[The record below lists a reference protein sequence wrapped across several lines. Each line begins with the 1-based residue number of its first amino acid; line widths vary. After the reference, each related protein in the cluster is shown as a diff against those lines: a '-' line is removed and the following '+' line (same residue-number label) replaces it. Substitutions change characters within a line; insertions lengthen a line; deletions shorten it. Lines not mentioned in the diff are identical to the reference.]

1 MQFKLDEKSNEITAI
16 LKLLYML
23 IINGINKAI
32 WDYILNF
39 DLEKN
44 MYFCSRNILNMNTY
58 RFSTK
63 EKTQESDD
71 TLLEESRNYD
81 IVLFNDD
88 VNTFDWV
95 IKSLIEVCNHEQL
108 QAEQSA
114 YIVHYKGKCAV
125 KSGSWEDLVP
135 VHRELSN
142 RDLSVEVV

>member
-1 MQFKLDEKSNEITAI
+1 
-16 LKLLYML
+16 
-23 IINGINKAI
+23 
-32 WDYILNF
+32 
-39 DLEKN
+39 
-44 MYFCSRNILNMNTY
+44 MNTY

-63 EKTQESDD
+63 EKTQESGD
-71 TLLEESRNYD
+71 TLLAESKNFEL
-81 IVLFNDD
+81 VLFNDD

-95 IKSLIEVCNHEQL
+95 IKSLIEVCEHEQI

-114 YIVHYKGKCAV
+114 YIVHYKGKCSV